1 MLQQAPNVFVRPP
14 LLMSVSDVVDRVY
27 RTHRPLKRN
36 SYYSDAGERNIG
48 GGLVLWRGFFQ

>member
-14 LLMSVSDVVDRVY
+14 LPMSVSDVVDCGY

-36 SYYSDAGERNIG
+36 SYYSDAGERSLG
-48 GGLVLWRGFFQ
+48 GGLVYWRGFFQ